1 MSEEKPSSNYFLII
15 LESLSESS
23 LKRSLTL
30 QEIIDSFGT
39 RCHSL
44 LIIFLILPFLQPIP
58 LVGLSTP
65 LGIMIVIVSFF
76 QVLKKNP
83 WVPKRWKSKEISSK
97 LLVNTHKIAQKFF
110 AKISGSISQRWSVI
124 FSAMAFDILNF
135 IVVATLAI
143 LLALPLPV
151 PFSNTVP
158 AIGIFLNGV
167 GYLEKDG
174 ALVVLSYFVFLIAL
188 VFFGAIG
195 FGAFAGAEAL
205 LPLK

>member
-23 LKRSLTL
+23 LERPLTL
-30 QEIIDSFGT
+30 KEIVDSFGT

-65 LGIMIVIVSFF
+65 LGAMIVIVSFL
-76 QVLKKNP
+76 QLLKKNP
-83 WVPKRWKSKEISSK
+83 WIPKRWQNKEIPSK
-97 LLVNTHKIAQKFF
+97 LLIKIHEIAKKFF
-110 AKISGSISQRWSVI
+110 GKISKSISPRWSFV
-124 FSAMAFDILNF
+124 FGGMAFDLINF
-135 IVVATLAI
+135 LVVAILAI

-151 PFSNTVP
+151 PFTNTVP

-174 ALVVLSYFVFLIAL
+174 ALVVLSYIVFLIAL

-195 FGAFAGAEAL
+195 FGVFAGADSL
-205 LPLK
+205 LS